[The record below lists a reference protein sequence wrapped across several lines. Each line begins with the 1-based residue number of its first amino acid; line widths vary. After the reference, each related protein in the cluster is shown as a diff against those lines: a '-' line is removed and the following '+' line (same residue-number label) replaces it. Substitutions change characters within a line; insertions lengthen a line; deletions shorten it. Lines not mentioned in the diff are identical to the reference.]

1 MDKIVKLICMYVER
15 NLLKVIRPEPN
26 MKIYQDFVLFAKYAY
41 DNRTE
46 QTCSTALLR
55 ELLKCKLLNPS
66 AHRGFWRKFDML
78 VGDTFNTFISN
89 IIKQVIDT
97 PSEHGFN
104 IPDVFE
110 HFVEQQLK
118 ETQPRTL
125 PEEIRWFLARAIQD
139 YICSIATDAKYEVL
153 LEICSGDFGQPYIE
167 HLLTKNDDVDDFIN
181 RFAQALLR

>member
-1 MDKIVKLICMYVER
+1 MDKIVKIICMYVER
-15 NLLKVIRPEPN
+15 DLLSVINPKPN
-26 MKIYQDFVLFAKYAY
+26 MNAYADFGLLAKFAY

-55 ELLKCKLLNPS
+55 ELLKSKLNPA
-66 AHRGFWRKFDML
+66 AHRGFWRKFDTL

-97 PSEHGFN
+97 PSEYGFN
-104 IPDVFE
+104 IPNVYE

-118 ETQPRTL
+118 EIQPRTL
-125 PEEIRWFLARAIQD
+125 PEEIRWFLAGAVQD
-139 YICSIATDAKYEVL
+139 HICSTAFEEEYQVL
-153 LEICSGDFGQPYIE
+153 LEICHGDFGQPYIE
-167 HLLTKNDDVDDFIN
+167 HLLIKNEDVNDFIN